1 MIKSEK
7 IKNTFIILIL
17 ILTTANF
24 LTEDTF
30 KQIYKETPKYKPDFA
45 NALKYIDK
53 SNSNILIIKNFKT
66 KNKDKIEF
74 YKILTLSV
82 YDYIDHMIKLENYDI
97 NLINIQDYKNKK
109 FISLWVMC
117 YYDLDINNCKID
129 DKIKNIK
136 INKDLN
142 FSRINLKKI
151 DIN

>member
-53 SNSNILIIKNFKT
+53 SNSNILIIKNFET

-82 YDYIDHMIKLENYDI
+82 FDYIDHMIKLENYDI

-117 YYDLDINNCKID
+117 YYDLDINNCEID